1 MSVKDRHYDII
12 IIGTGAGGGTLA
24 HELAPTGKKILL
36 LERGEFLPR
45 EKDNW
50 NPTEVYQKQRYFTD
64 EEWCNKEGKT
74 FKPQT
79 CYWVGGNTKVYGAA
93 LLPLRERDFEEVQ
106 HKGGISPAWPLKFPD
121 FAPYYTKAEKLFN
134 VHGKRKED
142 PTEPPA
148 EADYPYPP
156 VSQEPFMQRI
166 VDQLS
171 QLGFYPF
178 HLPVAIK
185 LNEVDKTLS
194 ECIRCDT
201 CDGFPCL
208 VHAKGDAEVNCV
220 RPAQIHSNL
229 TLMTGAKVVRLHTS
243 ESGQEITAVETEIGE
258 QKQMFSADLVVVSCG
273 AINSSA
279 LLLRSA
285 NDSHPN
291 GLANSS
297 DQVGRNFMK
306 HLATA
311 MVSLQ
316 DEPNESIHQKTIGLN
331 DYYWGEP
338 DFPYPMGMVQNT
350 GNVKAGMMPADSPPL
365 LAPYVKLTPE
375 NALEVMAKHTTGWWL
390 QTEDL
395 PVPNNRVQWIN
406 GKLHLDYT
414 PNNTEA
420 RDRLIYRWTSILK
433 AVERSTKHVIHFGI
447 YPRNYLPLSAVA
459 HQCGTCRFG
468 IDPQTSVLD
477 INCRTHDVHNLYV
490 VDGSFFP
497 SHSGV
502 NPTLTIIA
510 NAIRVAEHLKERMG
524 VPDLAG
530 LGEVISK
537 K

>member
-1 MSVKDRHYDII
+1 MNTNQEHYDII
-12 IIGTGAGGGTLA
+12 IIGTGAGGGTVA

-36 LERGEFLPR
+36 LDRGEFLPK

-50 NPTEVYQKQRYFTD
+50 NPTEVYQNQRYFTD

-79 CYWVGGNTKVYGAA
+79 CYWVGGNTKVYGSA
-93 LLPLRERDFEEVQ
+93 LLPLRERDFDEVQ

-148 EADYPYPP
+148 EEDYPRPP
-156 VSQEPFMQRI
+156 VRQEPFMQRI
-166 VDQLS
+166 VDKLS
-171 QLGFYPF
+171 DMGFHPF
-178 HLPVAIK
+178 HLPVG
-185 LNEVDKTLS
+185 LNLNQVDETLS
-194 ECIRCDT
+194 NCILCDT
-201 CDGFPCL
+201 CDGYPCL
-208 VHAKGDAEVNCV
+208 VNGKADADVNCV
-220 RPAQIHSNL
+220 RPTRDYSNL
-229 TLMTGAKVVRLHTS
+229 TLMTGAKVVRLHTN
-243 ESGQEITAVETEIGE
+243 ESGREITGVETEIGE
-258 QKQMFSADLVVVSCG
+258 QKQMFTADLVVVSCG
-273 AINSSA
+273 AINSAA

-285 NDSHPN
+285 NDAHPN

-306 HLATA
+306 HLSTA

-316 DEPNESIHQKTIGLN
+316 DEPNESVHQKTIGLN

-375 NALEVMAKHTTGWWL
+375 NVLEVMAKHSTGWWL

-395 PVPNNRVQWIN
+395 PVSNNRVQWKK

-433 AVERSTKHVIHFGI
+433 AVHRSTKHVIPFSI
-447 YPRNYLPLSAVA
+447 YPRNYIPLSAVA

-468 IDPQTSVLD
+468 TDPQTSVLD

-490 VDGSFFP
+490 VDGGFFP

-502 NPTLTIIA
+502 NPTLTIVA
-510 NAIRVAEHLKERMG
+510 NAIRVAQHLKERMG

-530 LGEVISK
+530 LGEVVSK